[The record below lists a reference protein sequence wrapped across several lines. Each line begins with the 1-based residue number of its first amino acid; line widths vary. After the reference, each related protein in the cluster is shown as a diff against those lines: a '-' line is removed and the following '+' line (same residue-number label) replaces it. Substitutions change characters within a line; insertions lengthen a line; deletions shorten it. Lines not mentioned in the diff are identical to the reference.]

1 MQVGWDNVKIMPLPR
16 FLKNL
21 GFFGRSSKADSNGV
35 DEPKSSQ
42 DLLAS
47 PVSSTD
53 AVGNIVRTRCG
64 YVTITGNYRSNNED
78 NLHVDPDGRF
88 YIVADGMGGQSA
100 GEKASQLA
108 TELVPEKLRQLID
121 FGHNEREKVRTA
133 IDEAVG
139 YANTEIM
146 ALGRLEP
153 EFHNMG
159 TTICFVVAVEKMFY
173 VGGIGDSRVYLLRD
187 GNFEQLTRDHSLT
200 QALIEAKTLTE
211 EEAANHRYKNVLYRY
226 LGTKEGGTG
235 TDPREIVPLSGDRF
249 LLCSDGVTDGVGDD
263 DLKSLLSASDDPQEV
278 AKSIVEA
285 AEAGG
290 SRDNITCLIVFV
302 E

>member
-1 MQVGWDNVKIMPLPR
+1 MGEVMDTLTKIMR
-16 FLKNL
+16 KI
-21 GFFGRSSKADSNGV
+21 GFFGSSSDADSTGV
-35 DEPKSSQ
+35 DEREPAGDNWESPLESS
-42 DLLAS
+42 LA
-47 PVSSTD
+47 VQTM
-53 AVGNIVRTRCG
+53 IRTRCG
-64 YVTITGNYRSNNED
+64 YVTITGNFRSNNED

-88 YIVADGMGGQSA
+88 FIVADGMGGQPA

-108 TELVPEKLRQLID
+108 TELVPEKLKQLID
-121 FGHNEREKVRTA
+121 FENETRDKVRES

-146 ALGRLEP
+146 ALGKMEP
-153 EFHNMG
+153 EYHNMG
-159 TTICFVVAVEKMFY
+159 TTIVFVVVVENTFY
-173 VGGIGDSRVYLLRD
+173 VGGVGDSRVYLLRD
-187 GNFEQLTRDHSLT
+187 EKFEQLTRDHSLT
-200 QALIEAKTLTE
+200 QALMEAGTLTE

-235 TDPREIVPLSGDRF
+235 TDPREIFPQSGDRF
-249 LLCSDGVTDGVGDD
+249 LLCSDGVTDGVEDD
-263 DLKSLLSASDDPQEV
+263 KLKDLLADGDDPQEI
-278 AKSIVEA
+278 AKSIVDA

>member
-1 MQVGWDNVKIMPLPR
+1 MI
-16 FLKNL
+16 
-21 GFFGRSSKADSNGV
+21 
-35 DEPKSSQ
+35 
-42 DLLAS
+42 
-47 PVSSTD
+47 
-53 AVGNIVRTRCG
+53 RTRCG
-64 YVTITGNYRSNNED
+64 YLTITGNFRSNNED
-78 NLHVDPDGRF
+78 NLYVDPDGRF
-88 YIVADGMGGQSA
+88 FIVADGMGGQSA

-108 TELVPEKLRQLID
+108 TELVPEKLTQLID
-121 FGHNEREKVRTA
+121 FEKETKEKVQQS

-146 ALGRLEP
+146 ALGKMEP
-153 EFHNMG
+153 EYHNMG
-159 TTICFVVAVEKMFY
+159 TTIVFVVAVGNAFY
-173 VGGIGDSRVYLLRD
+173 VGGVGDSRVYLLRD

-200 QALIEAKTLTE
+200 EALKEAGTLTD

-235 TDPREIVPLSGDRF
+235 TESRELFPQSGDRF
-249 LLCSDGVTDGVGDD
+249 LLCSDGVTDGIDND
-263 DLKSLLSASDDPQEV
+263 KLQELLSSGDDPQEI
-278 AKSIVEA
+278 AKTIVEA

>member
-1 MQVGWDNVKIMPLPR
+1 MI
-16 FLKNL
+16 
-21 GFFGRSSKADSNGV
+21 
-35 DEPKSSQ
+35 
-42 DLLAS
+42 
-47 PVSSTD
+47 
-53 AVGNIVRTRCG
+53 RTRCG

-78 NLHVDPDGRF
+78 NLYVDPEGRF
-88 YIVADGMGGQSA
+88 FLVADGMGGQSA

-108 TELVPEKLRQLID
+108 TELVPEKLDQLINFEND
-121 FGHNEREKVRTA
+121 AREAVRKS

-146 ALGRLEP
+146 ALGKMEP

-159 TTICFVVAVEKMFY
+159 TTIVFVVGVGNTFY
-173 VGGIGDSRVYLLRD
+173 VGGVGDSRAYLLKD

-200 QALIEAKTLTE
+200 QALKEAGTLTE

-235 TDPREIVPLSGDRF
+235 TDPREIVPQAGDRF
-249 LLCSDGVTDGVGDD
+249 VLCSDGVTDGVEDAE
-263 DLKSLLSASDDPQEV
+263 LQELLSASDDPQET
-278 AKSIVEA
+278 AKSIVAA

-290 SRDNITCLIVFV
+290 SRDNITCLVVFV

>member
-1 MQVGWDNVKIMPLPR
+1 MIR
-16 FLKNL
+16 IF
-21 GFFGRSSKADSNGV
+21 GFFGSSPGSGSSGV
-35 DEPKSSQ
+35 DERE
-42 DLLAS
+42 AS
-47 PVSSTD
+47 RENWETTEFSPY
-53 AVGNIVRTRCG
+53 AVKTMIRTRCG
-64 YVTITGNYRSNNED
+64 YVTITGNFRSNNED

-88 YIVADGMGGQSA
+88 FIVADGMGGQSA

-108 TELVPEKLRQLID
+108 TELVPEKLMQLIN
-121 FGHNEREKVRTA
+121 FENETREKVREA

-146 ALGRLEP
+146 ALGKMEP
-153 EFHNMG
+153 EYHNMG
-159 TTICFVVAVEKMFY
+159 TTIVFVVAVENTFF
-173 VGGIGDSRVYLLRD
+173 VGGVGDSRVYLLRD
-187 GNFEQLTRDHSLT
+187 NKFEQLTRDHSLT
-200 QALIEAKTLTE
+200 QALKEAGTLTE

-235 TDPREIVPLSGDRF
+235 TDPREIFPKAGDRF
-249 LLCSDGVTDGVGDD
+249 MLCSDGVTDGVEDEK
-263 DLKSLLSASDDPQEV
+263 LQELLSASDDPQETAKTIV
-278 AKSIVEA
+278 AA